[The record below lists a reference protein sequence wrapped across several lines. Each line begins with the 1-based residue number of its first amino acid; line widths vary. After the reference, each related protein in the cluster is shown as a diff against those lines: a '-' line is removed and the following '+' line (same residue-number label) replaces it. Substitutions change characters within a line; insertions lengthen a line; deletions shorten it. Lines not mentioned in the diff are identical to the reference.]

1 MNRQIYVKTIV
12 FKKANKLGFE
22 IEASTKEALTVQEI
36 VDAISET
43 LLLQYGAEFEAEED
57 RLDS

>member
-1 MNRQIYVKTIV
+1 MTRQIYVKTIKY
-12 FKKANKLGFE
+12 KKDNKIGFE
-22 IEASTKEALTVQEI
+22 IEAGTKAPLTVQEI

-43 LLLQYGAEFEAEED
+43 LLLQYGAEFEAEDD